1 MSEGRVA
8 TTPVRLPTYHDAFI
22 GRDDDLDALQTALQH
37 HRLVTLTGGGGVGKT
52 RLAVETAHR
61 LLLEYPD
68 GVWLVRLSELRGA
81 VGLTDA
87 LAERIGVGGSRARAV
102 VVATEAPRELIEE
115 IAGHLE
121 HRRGLLILDHCEHA
135 LGAVAEV
142 ASTLSNRCADL
153 TILTT
158 SLQPLRVA
166 GEHLRQVPPLEVPE
180 GRDHPEAIARNE
192 SVLLFAD
199 RAQATRPDFTLTEET
214 LPLVAE
220 ICRTLEGNPLAIELA
235 AARVG
240 VLDVRQIAE
249 RLEDQFRLL
258 TGGDAGRSGDHHATL
273 RAIVDTSYE
282 LLSPEERTAFARMSV
297 FPATFTLEAAEAVV
311 SGPDLPAASVLD
323 LVAGLISKSI
333 LLVVAG
339 GGEHRRYRLPT
350 ALRRY
355 GQERLEERSE
365 AGERRDRHAEHFAA
379 LAAATVPELR
389 GPRQIAA
396 LNRLE
401 AEDRNLR
408 AALDHAID
416 TGDVNTA
423 QALVGTLYWYWFVRW
438 DSAALGLARR
448 ALGMQ
453 GEVQP
458 AVHASALVGTGLLTG
473 VSGAGDEANELLTQA
488 AAIYRELGN
497 AVGEGEAHLYAGIG
511 AQARGRSESSDRELH
526 RAAEVF
532 SGAGIDLGV
541 AWARW
546 FQTTNAERRG
556 EIDEALRLAE
566 EAIRGF
572 RAAGDA
578 FGLANGMASLGT
590 LHRRR
595 GRVDRAVQ
603 LHAEAVATFREIG
616 DRGRTAAALGSLAI
630 DERERGNLDRSI
642 ELLTEGLAI
651 ATEVGATPAVAE
663 AHYLMGESLRRSGD
677 LRGAEEHFRDALETA
692 SRSPGSEARSTAI
705 LAIEGLAVVA
715 AETGRYERLVRLIAA
730 GSRQREET
738 RLPPSGDRRR
748 AHQALLMTAR
758 RQLGAARYQELWDGG
773 RRMDRRQSLEA
784 ALGTGEPRESVLS
797 LEQVELGER
806 VARQLDAVADRL
818 EVRVAGIRF
827 KGRRRRPTGERPPL
841 PIQLRASGRLWL
853 LLGIS
858 VVAVWISLFLWPD
871 TSEWWDNRD
880 RSVLVWMLDR
890 RTAWLTTLAQALH
903 ALGQAWTWR
912 PLRWLTLAALAA
924 TRRWR
929 HFFVAL
935 LAFLLLEVIVN
946 AVVVTIARPRPPLDA
961 IGSWTGYSHPSA
973 EVASLSATLAVIGLS
988 LIPRG
993 RWRTAWMWLSAVA
1006 VAVLVGSRLY
1016 LGVERLSD
1024 GVVGAVFGLAIAI
1037 VLFRV
1042 LVPESIFPVAFRR
1055 GRTAHLDVTGRRGRA
1070 ITQATADQLGITVK
1084 EITPFGLAGSGG
1096 STPLRL
1102 TVEGDPDTHLFAK
1115 LYARSH
1121 LRADRWYK
1129 LGRTILYGAL
1139 EDEVRFTS
1147 VRRLVE
1153 YEDYLLL
1160 TMRKAQIPSA
1170 EPYGIVEI
1178 TPDREY
1184 LIVTEFLADAVEIGD
1199 LEADDP
1205 VMDSALLVVRRLWDE
1220 GLAHRD
1226 IKPANIMVR
1235 DERVRLIDVAFATIR
1250 PTPWRQA
1257 VDLANM
1263 LLVLAVNTDPAR
1275 VYERALQYFAPED
1288 IAEAFA
1294 ATRGITMPRQ
1304 LSTAIKRRLQ
1314 DTGVDL
1320 IEEFRALAPPAEPI
1334 RVQRWS
1340 LRRFGLAL
1348 GAALAAFILLAFVI
1362 ENASGRGFL

>member
-1 MSEGRVA
+1 
-8 TTPVRLPTYHDAFI
+8 
-22 GRDDDLDALQTALQH
+22 
-37 HRLVTLTGGGGVGKT
+37 
-52 RLAVETAHR
+52 
-61 LLLEYPD
+61 
-68 GVWLVRLSELRGA
+68 
-81 VGLTDA
+81 
-87 LAERIGVGGSRARAV
+87 
-102 VVATEAPRELIEE
+102 VVATEAPRELVEE
-115 IAGHLE
+115 IVDHLE
-121 HRRGLLILDHCEHA
+121 PRQALLILDHCEHA

-142 ASTLSNRCADL
+142 TRVLSHRCPDL
-153 TILTT
+153 TILST

-166 GEHLRQVPPLEVPE
+166 GEHLRLVPPMQVPDEEDPPA
-180 GRDHPEAIARNE
+180 AIAENE

-199 RAQATRPDFTLTEET
+199 RAHASRPDFALTEQA
-214 LPLVAE
+214 LPLVAG
-220 ICRTLEGNPLAIELA
+220 ICRTLEGNPLGIELA

-240 VLDVRQIAE
+240 VLDLRQIAD

-258 TGGDAGRSGDHHATL
+258 TGGDDSRGDHHATL
-273 RAIVDTSYE
+273 RATVETSYE
-282 LLSPEERTAFARMSV
+282 LLTPPERLVFTRMSV
-297 FPATFTLEAAEAVV
+297 FPGTFTLEAAEAVV
-311 SGPDLPAASVLD
+311 SGPDLTAASVLD

-339 GGEHRRYRLPT
+339 GGDQRRYRLPT
-350 ALRRY
+350 TLRRY
-355 GQERLEERSE
+355 AEERLAERSE
-365 AGERRDRHAEHFAA
+365 MGERRDRHAEHFSA
-379 LAAATVPELR
+379 LATAMLPELR
-389 GPRQIAA
+389 GPRQVAA

-401 AEDRNLR
+401 AEDHNLR

-416 TGDVNTA
+416 AGNATTA
-423 QALVGTLYWYWFVRW
+423 RALVGSLYWYWYVRW
-438 DSAALGLARR
+438 DSEALGLARR
-448 ALGMQ
+448 ALAVD
-453 GEVQP
+453 GEVEP
-458 AVHASALVGTGLLTG
+458 AIHASALVGTGLLTG
-473 VSGAGDEANELLTQA
+473 VSGSGEEATELLRQA
-488 AAIYRELGN
+488 AEIYRGLAN
-497 AVGEGEAHLYAGIG
+497 PVGEGEAHLYAGIG
-511 AQARGRSESSDRELH
+511 AQARGDSESSDRELH

-532 SGAGIDLGV
+532 AAGGIDLGV

-556 EIDEALRLAE
+556 DIDKALDLAE
-566 EAIRGF
+566 EALRGF

-595 GRVDRAVQ
+595 GRVDRAVD
-603 LHAEAVATFREIG
+603 LHTEAVATFREIG

-630 DERERGNLDRSI
+630 DERQRGNLDRSI
-642 ELLTEGLAI
+642 ELLTEGLEI
-651 ATEVGATPAVAE
+651 ASEVGATPAVAE
-663 AHYLMGESLRRSGD
+663 AHYLLGESLRRSGD
-677 LRGAEEHFRDALETA
+677 LDVAEDHFRAALETA
-692 SRSPGSEARSTAI
+692 SRSPGSEARATAI
-705 LAIEGLAVVA
+705 LAVEGLAVVS
-715 AETGRYERLVRLIAA
+715 AERGRYERLVRLIAA
-730 GSRQREET
+730 ASRRREEA
-738 RLPPSGDRRR
+738 RVPPGGDRRR
-748 AHQALLMTAR
+748 AHEAILMTAR
-758 RQLGAARYQELWDGG
+758 RQLGPVRYQKVWDGG
-773 RRMDRRQSLEA
+773 RRMDRRQTFAA
-784 ALGTGEPRESVLS
+784 ALSTEEPGEGVLS

-806 VARQLDAVADRL
+806 VARQLDAVGDRL
-818 EVRVAGIRF
+818 EVRVAGIRL

-853 LLGIS
+853 VLGTT
-858 VVAVWISLFLWPD
+858 VVAVWVSLFLWPE
-871 TSEWWDNRD
+871 TSGWWDDRD
-880 RSVLVWMLDR
+880 RSVLVWMLDG
-890 RTAWLTTLAQALH
+890 RTAWLTTLTQALH
-903 ALGQAWTWR
+903 ALGQPWAWR
-912 PLRWLTLAALAA
+912 PLRWLALGALAA

-935 LAFLLLEVIVN
+935 LAFLSLEVIVN
-946 AVVVTIARPRPPLDA
+946 AVVVAIARPRPPVDA
-961 IGSWTGYSHPSA
+961 IGSWTGYAHPSA
-973 EVASLSATLAVIGLS
+973 EVASLSVTLAVIGIS
-988 LIPRG
+988 LVPGG
-993 RWRTAWMWLSAVA
+993 RWRTVWMWVSGITVA
-1006 VAVLVGSRLY
+1006 ALVGSRLY
-1016 LGVERLSD
+1016 LGIDRLTD
-1024 GVVGAVFGLAIAI
+1024 GVVGAIFGLAIAI
-1037 VLFRV
+1037 LLFRV

-1055 GRTAHLDVTGRRGRA
+1055 ARTAHLDVTGRRGRA
-1070 ITQATADQLGITVK
+1070 IEQATADQLGITVK

-1102 TVEGDPDTHLFAK
+1102 TVEGDPDTYLFAK
-1115 LYARSH
+1115 LYARNH

-1170 EPYGIVEI
+1170 DPYGIVEI

-1199 LEADDP
+1199 LEADDA

-1226 IKPANIMVR
+1226 IKPANVMVR
-1235 DERVRLIDVAFATIR
+1235 DDRVRLIDVAFATIR

-1263 LLVLAVNTDPAR
+1263 LLVLAVRTDPAR

-1304 LSTAIKRRLQ
+1304 LSNAVKERLH
-1314 DTGVDL
+1314 DTGTDL
-1320 IEEFRALAPPAEPI
+1320 IAEFRALAPPAEPI

-1348 GAALAAFILLAFVI
+1348 GAALVAFILLAFVI